1 MSRFSRRYVRSMLHF
16 EAVVR
21 RVPISAWGNQTCC
34 SEWTAREVV
43 GHTLKVMTFTEAACG
58 IEGTVPEGTL
68 AEIAGD
74 DPALA
79 TGMVVNR
86 VWEALQAP
94 GVLEHHGPT
103 IIGEMTVDDFV
114 GAMWIDPMT
123 HSWDLADSAGIDH
136 GISDDEANDLYAEA
150 LEAIEAF
157 RGPGGYADALEG
169 SNDPVGRLMAFL
181 GRTSI
186 RS

>member
-1 MSRFSRRYVRSMLHF
+1 
-16 EAVVR
+16 
-21 RVPISAWGNQTCC
+21 
-34 SEWTAREVV
+34 
-43 GHTLKVMTFTEAACG
+43 
-58 IEGTVPEGTL
+58 
-68 AEIAGD
+68 
-74 DPALA
+74 
-79 TGMVVNR
+79 
-86 VWEALQAP
+86 
-94 GVLEHHGPT
+94 
-103 IIGEMTVDDFV
+103 MTVDDFV

>member
-1 MSRFSRRYVRSMLHF
+1 MLHF

-21 RVPISAWGNQTCC
+21 RVPTSAWGNETCC
-34 SEWTAREVV
+34 SEWNARELV

-58 IEGTVPEGTL
+58 IQGTVPDDSFEV
-68 AEIAGD
+68 IAGE
-74 DPALA
+74 DPVVA
-79 TGMVVNR
+79 TGLIVNR
-86 VWEALQAP
+86 VWEVLETP

-103 IIGEMTVDDFV
+103 TIGEMTVDDFL

-123 HSWDLADSAGIDH
+123 HSWDLADSVDVDH
-136 GISDDEANDLYAEA
+136 GISDDQANALYTEA
-150 LEAIEAF
+150 LESIEAF
-157 RGPGGYADALEG
+157 RRPGGYADALQG

-181 GRTSI
+181 GRTSV